1 MVESDRER
9 RWPGARVVYGDT
21 DSLFVA
27 LPGMTRDAA
36 ADAAEEIAAAVTRA
50 CPRPVLLKVEKI
62 YDPCVLLAKKRYAG
76 RAFVGGGTKL
86 VAVSTSALGSSSS
99 TSTQQLVRVP
109 RSPFPPRPTFD
120 AKGIETVRRDS
131 CPAAAKMLEGALRIL
146 FDTRDLSL
154 VKRFCCRQWARIL
167 SGKVSVADLVFCK
180 EVRAGAVASSAAA
193 ADADGGEGGE
203 EEEEGGGGGG
213 GGSTRRRARFLGGVG
228 AGGGGVTGRGGGGGG
243 GRGGYS
249 GPTPPPAALVA
260 MRAAAL
266 DPRSAPREGARVPY
280 VVVCGPPGATLASCV
295 ASPFDVV
302 ASVSISGSSSAAGK
316 LSSFSSSSSS
326 LSSSLRGSSSSL
338 RPNAAYYV
346 MKATLPAI
354 ERALAP
360 VGADPRAWVAALPR
374 PARLPPPTRLLLM
387 TSSGGGGN
395 GSVSGGSNANNPRPS
410 SSSSSMAAF
419 CLSRHCAACD
429 ALCEPRKALCD
440 RCCSSSSATARQV
453 TAAALLSR
461 AAASGRAA
469 AALRLRCLECGGGGG
484 GGGGGRG
491 SGGGSGGD
499 EIVCASLDCGVF
511 YERAKAEASAVATGK
526 LAELGLRQLEE
537 EEEEEEC

>member
-1 MVESDRER
+1 MVEADP

-27 LPGMTRDAA
+27 LPGLSRDAA

-86 VAVSTSALGSSSS
+86 VAVSSAAAGASTSSTLPSSSPAP
-99 TSTQQLVRVP
+99 QLVRVP
-109 RSPFPPRPTFD
+109 RSPFPARPTFD

-146 FDTRDLSL
+146 FDSRDLSL
-154 VKRFCCRQWARIL
+154 VKTFCCRQWARIL
-167 SGKVSVADLVFCK
+167 SGRVCVADLVFCK
-180 EVRAGAVASSAAA
+180 EVRAGAVLGRS
-193 ADADGGEGGE
+193 GE
-203 EEEEGGGGGG
+203 EEEDAERGGGVGGGGG
-213 GGSTRRRARFLGGVG
+213 TRRGRFLGGVG
-228 AGGGGVTGRGGGGGG
+228 AGGGGVAG
-243 GRGGYS
+243 GRSGGFRSGGGYS

-266 DPRSAPREGARVPY
+266 DPRAAPRDGARVPY

-295 ASPFDVV
+295 ASPLDIA
-302 ASVSISGSSSAAGK
+302 ASVSGKPPPFSSSAV
-316 LSSFSSSSSS
+316 SSSY
-326 LSSSLRGSSSSL
+326 SLRSTL

-410 SSSSSMAAF
+410 SSSLRWPPSA
-419 CLSRHCAACD
+419 SRGTARPATRCASPAR
-429 ALCEPRKALCD
+429 P
-440 RCCSSSSATARQV
+440 SATG
-453 TAAALLSR
+453 AAPLPR
-461 AAASGRAA
+461 RRPGR
-469 AALRLRCLECGGGGG
+469 
-484 GGGGGRG
+484 
-491 SGGGSGGD
+491 
-499 EIVCASLDCGVF
+499 
-511 YERAKAEASAVATGK
+511 
-526 LAELGLRQLEE
+526 
-537 EEEEEEC
+537 

>member
-1 MVESDRER
+1 MVESDH

-27 LPGMTRDAA
+27 LPGRTRDAA

-50 CPRPVLLKVEKI
+50 CPRPVLLKVEKV

-86 VAVSTSALGSSSS
+86 VVATSGGGGASTSSFSSSPAPP
-99 TSTQQLVRVP
+99 QPQLVRVP

-146 FDTRDLSL
+146 FDSRDLSL
-154 VKRFCCRQWARIL
+154 VKAYCCRQWARIL
-167 SGKVSVADLVFCK
+167 SGRVSVADLVFCK
-180 EVRAGAVASSAAA
+180 EVRAGAVAGRS
-193 ADADGGEGGE
+193 GEGE
-203 EEEEGGGGGG
+203 EEEEEENGG
-213 GGSTRRRARFLGGVG
+213 RRRVRFLGCVG
-228 AGGGGVTGRGGGGGG
+228 AGGGGVTGRSGGARSGG
-243 GRGGYS
+243 GGYS

-266 DPRSAPREGARVPY
+266 DPRAAPRDGARVPY
-280 VVVCGPPGATLASCV
+280 VVVCGPPRATLASCV
-295 ASPFDVV
+295 ASPFDLV
-302 ASVSISGSSSAAGK
+302 ASVSGKQFSPSSN
-316 LSSFSSSSSS
+316 SSSSSS
-326 LSSSLRGSSSSL
+326 STATL

-360 VGADPRAWVAALPR
+360 VGADPRAWVASLPR
-374 PARLPPPTRLLLM
+374 PARLPPPTRLLM
-387 TSSGGGGN
+387 ITAATNDRNNSS
-395 GSVSGGSNANNPRPS
+395 SNPRS
-410 SSSSSMAAF
+410 SSTTMNAF

-429 ALCEPRKALCD
+429 ALCEPRRALCD
-440 RCCSSSSATARQV
+440 RCCSSARAKQA

-461 AAASGRAA
+461 AASAGRAA

-484 GGGGGRG
+484 GGKNG
-491 SGGGSGGD
+491 S
-499 EIVCASLDCGVF
+499 IVCSSFDCGVF
-511 YERAKAEASAVATGK
+511 FERAKAEASAAAAEQ

-537 EEEEEEC
+537 EEEMES

>member
-1 MVESDRER
+1 MAECDP
-9 RWPGARVVYGDT
+9 RWPGARVIYGDT

-27 LPGMTRDAA
+27 LPGLTRDAA

-50 CPRPVLLKVEKI
+50 CPRPVLLKVEKV

-86 VAVSTSALGSSSS
+86 VAVASTSLSSSS
-99 TSTQQLVRVP
+99 MRTPPQLVRVP

-131 CPAAAKMLEGALRIL
+131 CPAAAKMLEGALRVL

-154 VKRFCCRQWARIL
+154 VKAFCCRHWARIL
-167 SGKVSVADLVFCK
+167 SGRVSVADLVFCK
-180 EVRAGAVASSAAA
+180 EVRAGAIVGRAAQ
-193 ADADGGEGGE
+193 EGDE
-203 EEEEGGGGGG
+203 EEEGGNGGGGGGGG
-213 GGSTRRRARFLGGVG
+213 GGSNWRVRFLGGVG
-228 AGGGGVTGRGGGGGG
+228 AGGGGVSGRGGNRGGG
-243 GRGGYS
+243 GGYS

-266 DPRSAPREGARVPY
+266 DPRAAPRDGARVPY

-302 ASVSISGSSSAAGK
+302 ASVSGRRPY
-316 LSSFSSSSSS
+316 SSSSSS
-326 LSSSLRGSSSSL
+326 SSSHSSTLL

-346 MKATLPAI
+346 MKATLPVI

-360 VGADPRAWVAALPR
+360 CGADPRAWVASLPR
-374 PARLPPPTRLLLM
+374 PARLAPPTRLLM
-387 TSSGGGGN
+387 MARGSASS
-395 GSVSGGSNANNPRPS
+395 SALASASAS
-410 SSSSSMAAF
+410 ASSSSMTAF

-429 ALCEPRKALCD
+429 ALCDPGSALCA
-440 RCCSSSSATARQV
+440 RCRSTARARQATAAVLMARS
-453 TAAALLSR
+453 AAA
-461 AAASGRAA
+461 GRAA

-484 GGGGGRG
+484 EGR
-491 SGGGSGGD
+491 
-499 EIVCASLDCGVF
+499 EIVCASFDCGVF
-511 YERAKAEASAVATGK
+511 YERAKAEATAAAAGQ

-537 EEEEEEC
+537 AAEEEGGEMGS